1 MKKPILHQL
10 LMLLVIGCTSHS
22 QTIAPGY
29 EVGTWRGFRSV
40 AVTYTFD
47 DACSNQF
54 ALAIP
59 MFNEHDFNLTL
70 FTATATD
77 WIGVPNW
84 TKLQEAADQGHEIAS
99 HTVTH
104 TNMSGMGDSLQTF
117 ELEQSKADIEAHITG
132 QKCITV
138 AYPYCVSAKKSICE
152 QYYIAGRICSGA
164 IIPRNPTD
172 FMNLSSFVCG
182 DQGSTRTAKD
192 FMARAR
198 SAIKSKGW
206 AVYLLHGID
215 NDGGWSPVASEE
227 LRASLDSLSAN
238 ADKFWV
244 ETFGNVV
251 RYIKERNAISVSE
264 SSVLDSSITV
274 QVTDELD
281 DEIYNYPVTIRRQL
295 PEGWASATASRNGL
309 AVPFRMVESDAAL
322 FVEFEAVPDSGDIVL
337 SRSDETGIRAD
348 RGITA
353 ITPVLSQNYPNPFN
367 PSTTLHFSLA
377 AAGNVTLKVFNALGK
392 EVQTLVQ
399 GRLPAGAHSAVFRAE
414 GLESGVYFCRLEAGD
429 AVQVRKMLLLK

>member
-1 MKKPILHQL
+1 MKKPALHQL
-10 LMLLVIGCTSHS
+10 LIMLVIGCAGHS
-22 QTIAPGY
+22 QTIAPNY

-77 WIGVPNW
+77 WIGTPDW
-84 TKLQEAADQGHEIAS
+84 TNLQEAADQGHEIAS

-152 QYYIAGRICSGA
+152 QHYIAGRICSGNL
-164 IIPRNPTD
+164 ISRNPTD

-198 SAIKSKGW
+198 SAIKSRGW
-206 AVYLLHGID
+206 AVHLLHGID

-238 ADKFWV
+238 SDKFWV

-251 RYIKERNAISVSE
+251 RYIKERNAVSVSE
-264 SSVLDSSITV
+264 TSVLDSRITV
-274 QVTDELD
+274 QMTDELD
-281 DEIYNYPVTIRRQL
+281 DEIYDYPVTIRRLL
-295 PEGWASATASRNGL
+295 PDGWPSATASQNGL
-309 AVPFRMVESDAAL
+309 AVPYRMVESDVAL
-322 FVEFEAVPDSGDIVL
+322 FIEFDVVPDGGDILL
-337 SRSDETGIRAD
+337 SRSNESGVRAGG
-348 RGITA
+348 GITA
-353 ITPVLSQNYPNPFN
+353 ISPVLSQNYPNPFN

-392 EVQTLVQ
+392 EVQTLIR
-399 GRLPAGAHSAVFRAE
+399 GRLPAGSHSAVFRAE
-414 GLESGVYFCRLEAGD
+414 GLESGVYFCRLEDGA
-429 AVQVRKMLLLK
+429 AIQYRKMLLLK